1 MTLGKTYRD
10 KLRGVRIPLPK
21 QKGGPHKPKDLYKR
35 KPRTKKSDEY
45 VYEEEADELNYE
57 GNPSERL

>member
-1 MTLGKTYRD
+1 MTTVGKTYRD
-10 KLRGVRIPLPK
+10 KLKGVRIPLPK

-35 KPRTKKSDEY
+35 KPRTAKRDEFNP
-45 VYEEEADELNYE
+45 EDDELNYE